1 MNKGHVGKEEKRG
14 LDSTKVKLK
23 NIQRKAQVLGYVP
36 MQITNLSL
44 EEVELGKQT
53 YVGVA
58 SPIQIESTQEKKG
71 L

>member
-1 MNKGHVGKEEKRG
+1 MK
-14 LDSTKVKLK
+14 TK

-58 SPIQIESTQEKKG
+58 SPIQIGNTQEQKG
-71 L
+71 YDVNVSTVQ